1 MMIVRSDST
10 SVQSRFRGGSFPFL
24 PRSCLARSAPSRRRG
39 RISPSR
45 RTPGT
50 SAASRESVG
59 LPRCPRNG
67 GSGRCH
73 CRTNK
78 CSAGKPIHALHIGPA
93 QGGKAD
99 LSVCL
104 AVRSVNRAG
113 IPIDP
118 APSTSPAWLRAACWS
133 RLARRSP
140 PGARAWTKG
149 HSRGGALMV
158 GSPGKSPR
166 RDEVG

>member
-1 MMIVRSDST
+1 MIRSDST
-10 SVQSRFRGGSFPFL
+10 SVQSRFSGGSFPFL

-45 RTPGT
+45 RTPDT
-50 SAASRESVG
+50 SASSRESVG
-59 LPRCPRNG
+59 LPLCPRNG
-67 GSGRCH
+67 GSDRCH

-78 CSAGKPIHALHIGPA
+78 CSAGKPNHALHVGPA

-104 AVRSVNRAG
+104 AVRSVNKAREPG
-113 IPIDP
+113 LIPP
-118 APSTSPAWLRAACWS
+118 FNTPAWLRAACWS
-133 RLARRSP
+133 RLARRFP